1 MTKNTILTLTSGN
14 MSIELWTIGARLNA
28 ATWNGHAGLLD
39 GSDTLDEALGPK
51 LNHGSVAGP
60 VANRI
65 AGGTAEIDGLH
76 HDFEKNENGKTLLHS
91 GRTSTR
97 DAEWSVS
104 AASKTS
110 VTFELAISRMSD
122 GFTGNRVL
130 TARYDLFENGFDLT
144 FTAETDRTTLINL
157 ALHPYWCLGTDRAG
171 LKLQVN
177 SDRYLPV
184 DADTIPTGEIL
195 DVTGTFFDLRQLAP
209 PSFKIDHNY
218 CLGLTGEMADIAV
231 LASDQIRLSIE
242 SDAPGIQVFTGKPFG
257 IALEPQHWP
266 DAPHHPNFPS
276 IALNPDQTY
285 RQTTRYRFAS
295 QT

>member
-1 MTKNTILTLTSGN
+1 MTNNTILTLTSGN
-14 MSIELWTIGARLNA
+14 MSIELWTTGARLNA
-28 ATWNGHAGLLD
+28 ASWNGHDGLLD
-39 GSDTLDEALGPK
+39 GSDTLAEALGPK

-65 AGGTAEIDGLH
+65 AGAKADIDGLH

-91 GRTSTR
+91 GSNSTR
-97 DAEWSVS
+97 DAEWSV
-104 AASKTS
+104 AEETKTS
-110 VTFELAISRMSD
+110 VTFELAIARMSD
-122 GFTGNRVL
+122 GFPGNRVI
-130 TARYDLFENGFDLT
+130 TARYDVFENGFDLT
-144 FTAETDRTTLINL
+144 FAAETDRTTLINL
-157 ALHPYWCLGTDRAG
+157 ALHPYWCLGTDRSG

-184 DADTIPTGEIL
+184 NADTIPTGEIQ
-195 DVTGTFFDLRQLAP
+195 DVTDTIFDLRQLAP
-209 PSFKIDHNY
+209 PSFEIDHNY
-218 CLGLTGEMADIAV
+218 CLAQTGEMADIAV

-276 IALNPDQTY
+276 ITLNSDETY
-285 RQTTRYRFAS
+285 RQSTRYRFAP